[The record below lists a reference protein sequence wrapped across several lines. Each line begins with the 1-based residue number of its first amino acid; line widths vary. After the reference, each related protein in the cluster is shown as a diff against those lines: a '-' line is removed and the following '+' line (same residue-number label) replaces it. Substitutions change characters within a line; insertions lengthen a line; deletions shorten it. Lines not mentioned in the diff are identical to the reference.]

1 MRIKRAVKAAI
12 FVMLVLAGVLPA
24 SAVDISITPSLP
36 AEAQN
41 AISTVLGWIY
51 LIAWFAV
58 FGACV
63 WGVINF
69 VKGDP
74 DSGKKFLGGGIIGA
88 IILAA
93 LPSLLN
99 SLTGGAITINV

>member
-1 MRIKRAVKAAI
+1 MRREIVARAAMLVS
-12 FVMLVLAGVLPA
+12 LVLAGILPA
-24 SAVDISITPSLP
+24 SAVEISITPSLP
-36 AEAQN
+36 AEAQQG
-41 AISTVLGWIY
+41 ISTVLGWIY

-69 VKGDP
+69 VRGDP
-74 DSGKKFLGGGIIGA
+74 DTGKKFLGGGILGA

-99 SLTGGAITINV
+99 SLTGGVITINI

>member
-1 MRIKRAVKAAI
+1 MRIERAVKAAI

-36 AEAQN
+36 AEAQQG
-41 AISTVLGWIY
+41 ISTVLCWIY
-51 LIAWFAV
+51 LIAWFAIV
-58 FGACV
+58 GACI

-74 DSGKKFLGGGIIGA
+74 DSGKKYLGAGILGA
-88 IILAA
+88 IVLAA

-99 SLTGGAITINV
+99 SLTGGVINIQI